1 MKLLSSVIAGS
12 AVANTVPQE
21 KTRFVEGGC
30 ASYIYGSDWQKLA
43 CANACPSATKVGR
56 GGSIGFKMQMET
68 DRSMFAFAKVS
79 TETAG
84 DWPSV
89 NDGDSYIGLV
99 RFDEVLQIA
108 LCIYECTEK

>member
-68 DRSMFAFAKVS
+68 DRSMVAFAKVS

-89 NDGDSYIGLV
+89 KDGDSYIGLV
-99 RFDEVLQIA
+99 RFDEVQ
-108 LCIYECTEK
+108 